1 MSNLDPYTSRRPSI
15 TFLSYNEKP
24 SFSLGCAHELFTN
37 NVANAANW
45 YDTDVQLWTSCVGN
59 NDGEKQRL
67 FERDSVLISDAIL
80 PLCVDEQPLL
90 DLITDLYHSGKRLIA
105 FGTGIELLAKTGL
118 LDGKTVA
125 TDPRY
130 IDEQS
135 EQYPT
140 VNFNAEMLFSGED
153 NIYCAPSSVAALKL
167 GIHLISLDFDQVTAT
182 KVAKILSVPSIQLKN
197 PPKLT
202 KSSNAKGIKRLLL
215 AMEWAEKNLSK
226 IDSLDQLANKA
237 FMSRRSFDR
246 QFRASFNQSPKEWLT
261 AKRLSLAISYLEGGD
276 LCIEEIAGFSGFG
289 SAVNFRNNFRNN
301 MGISPTEY
309 RSTFSSQM
317 VKSA

>member
-1 MSNLDPYTSRRPSI
+1 MSQIEIYHSKRPSI

-37 NVANAANW
+37 NIANIANW
-45 YDTDVQLWTSCVGN
+45 YDSDIQLWTACINENSTN
-59 NDGEKQRL
+59 KTRL
-67 FERDSVLISDAIL
+67 LERDSVLISDAIL
-80 PLCVDEQPLL
+80 PLCVEEQPLL
-90 DLITDLYHSGKRLIA
+90 DLIIDLYQSGKRLIA
-105 FGTGIELLAKTGL
+105 FGTGIDLLAKTGL

-130 IDEQS
+130 ITDQQS
-135 EQYPT
+135 RHQA
-140 VNFNAEMLFSGED
+140 VNFNSEMLFSGED

-182 KVAKILSVPSIQLKN
+182 KVAKILSIPAMQLKN
-197 PPKLT
+197 PPKLA
-202 KSSNAKGIKRLLL
+202 KSCNAKSIKRLLL
-215 AMEWAEKNLSK
+215 AMEWAENNLSK
-226 IDSLDQLANKA
+226 IDSLDQLANRA

-261 AKRLSLAISYLEGGD
+261 AKRLTLAIRYLEGGE
-276 LCIEEIAGFSGFG
+276 LCIEEIAGASGFG

-309 RSTFSSQM
+309 RSTFSTHLIER
-317 VKSA
+317 V